1 MSRRRHVALAAVG
14 LTVMAVLSGCGE
26 AEKTDRLT
34 VDDGP
39 VAGGNGISPERI
51 ETKTGTAMEIKV
63 RNTANDKPHG
73 FSIDEFKVGETVD
86 QGQTKTVKFV
96 ASKAGTYR
104 VYCQLHPT
112 HKPAELVVS

>member
-1 MSRRRHVALAAVG
+1 MSRRRHVALAAVA

-26 AEKTDRLT
+26 STKTDRLT
-34 VDDGP
+34 VDNGP
-39 VAGGNGISPERI
+39 VADGNGITPERI
-51 ETKTGTAMEIKV
+51 ETTTGTEMEIEV

-104 VYCQLHPT
+104 VYCQLHDT
-112 HKPAELVVS
+112 HKPAQLIVS

>member
-1 MSRRRHVALAAVG
+1 VALAAVG
-14 LTVMAVLSGCGE
+14 LTVMAALSGCGE

-39 VAGGNGISPERI
+39 VADGNAFTPGRI
-51 ETKTGTAMEIKV
+51 ETTAGTAMEIKV
-63 RNTANDKPHG
+63 RNTANDKQHG
-73 FSIDEFKVGETVD
+73 FSIDEFKVGEVID

-104 VYCQLHPT
+104 VYCQIHPT
-112 HKPAELVVS
+112 HKPGELVVS